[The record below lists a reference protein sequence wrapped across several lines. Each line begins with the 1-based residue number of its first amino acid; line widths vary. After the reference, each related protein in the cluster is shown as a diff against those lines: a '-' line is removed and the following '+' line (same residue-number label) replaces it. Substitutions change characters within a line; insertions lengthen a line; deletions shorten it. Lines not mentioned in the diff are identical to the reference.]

1 MLEEVLRYKR
11 FDIDIK
17 IQQDNRKATTQEEV
31 EGRYKAAV
39 QATKGT
45 FAYKISDEKKEEFRE
60 AYNLVKAQGKKAM
73 TLDELSKALD
83 EKQVELQNQKNL
95 KGPKR

>member
-1 MLEEVLRYKR
+1 MLEEMLRYKR

-31 EGRYKAAV
+31 EELPKA
-39 QATKGT
+39 
-45 FAYKISDEKKEEFRE
+45 I
-60 AYNLVKAQGKKAM
+60 
-73 TLDELSKALD
+73 D
-83 EKQVELQNQKNL
+83 EKQAELQNQKNL